1 MVNDWP
7 FGKEAY
13 TAILSPDLGGGVIW
27 GATKIITAA
36 TRNLPKQNA
45 SEFQVKNYFA
55 LDRCLVISSND

>member
-1 MVNDWP
+1 MFNDWP

-13 TAILSPDLGGGVIW
+13 TAVLSPDLRWGDRGG
-27 GATKIITAA
+27 TKITTAA

-55 LDRCLVISSND
+55 LDRCLAISTND